1 MVAAMDDKSP
11 VEVRGARRRADRQ
24 REMSMLVAAE
34 GTVRIEELTER
45 FNVSLMTVH
54 RDLDELVARRLLQK
68 SRGVA
73 TALSS
78 RIVESSDVFRAE
90 QQVAEKRSLAL
101 EAMNYIEV
109 GQSVFLDDSTTV
121 LAIADLLHEREPL
134 TVITNNLTLL
144 TELRGVRGISLVG
157 LGGNFSDWCSSF
169 MGRMTTDAIGKL
181 RADVFITSPTAVT
194 DNTCFNHSLE
204 TVDTKQAMFAA
215 SARRILLVDHT
226 KFGARALH
234 ALGPLREYDVV
245 IVDSLTREDDIEGM
259 RSQGVTVV
267 VAKPAP

>member
-1 MVAAMDDKSP
+1 M
-11 VEVRGARRRADRQ
+11 
-24 REMSMLVAAE
+24 
-34 GTVRIEELTER
+34 
-45 FNVSLMTVH
+45 
-54 RDLDELVARRLLQK
+54 
-68 SRGVA
+68 
-73 TALSS
+73 
-78 RIVESSDVFRAE
+78 
-90 QQVAEKRSLAL
+90 
-101 EAMNYIEV
+101 
-109 GQSVFLDDSTTV
+109 

-134 TVITNNLTLL
+134 TVITNKLTLL

-157 LGGNFSDWCSSF
+157 LGGNFFDWCSSF